1 MLKKTISYEDYDGN
15 QRTEDFYFDLSE
27 DELIEMSFS
36 KKGGLDSF
44 IERIVKERDAQEI
57 IKIFKELVAKAYGKK
72 SDDGR
77 RFDKDEEILKDFTS
91 TRAYTKIFMELAFN
105 SDAAADFINRVIP
118 NNVAEKIAEYRKTSA
133 DAKSAAIAEN

>member
-1 MLKKTISYEDYDGN
+1 MLKKTITYTDYDGN
-15 QRTEDFYFDLSE
+15 QRTEDFYFNLSE

-44 IERIVKERDAQEI
+44 IERIVKEQDSQEI
-57 IKIFKELVAKAYGKK
+57 IRMFKELVAKAYGKK

-77 RFDKDEEILKDFTS
+77 RFDKSEEILKDFTS
-91 TRAYTKIFMELAFN
+91 TKAYTKVFMELAFN

-118 NNVAEKIAEYRKTSA
+118 SDVAAKIAEYR
-133 DAKSAAIAEN
+133 DAKKTIEQ